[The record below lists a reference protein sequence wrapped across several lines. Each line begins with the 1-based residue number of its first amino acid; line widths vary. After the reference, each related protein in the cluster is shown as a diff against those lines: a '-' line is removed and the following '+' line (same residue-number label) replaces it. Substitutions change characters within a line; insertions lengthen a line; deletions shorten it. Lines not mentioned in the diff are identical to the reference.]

1 MATTPKLTILT
12 FPQELKG
19 NVLTFNAL
27 IIPRN
32 IDPLLPLITGLG
44 GGVPDAPAFA
54 AANLVMQA
62 KVIPDLSEFP
72 SDLVASTPFPLLGIG
87 IPATATDI
95 FNTLAAQ
102 FNISVV
108 GDKAPDP
115 DPNHYIKKYLPL
127 TYRNAFNF
135 TNPRTKYAVIDE
147 SYACA
152 VRDGQINPAFT
163 PSDPTAVSWGQ
174 VFAYILRQPDL
185 ARAAGFLQSSSITIN
200 PPDLYKN
207 GGWLYVDITD
217 TSDFYV
223 QYQAEPNLIKKYAA
237 RIPALTIGSD
247 RNVFAAVQFPVL
259 TATNPIPAG
268 NFDQIFLEA
277 SEYDT
282 GFAKIV
288 HTYQPLNGN
297 LLYEYEDPESLPRKD
312 LGVRLGWDDEQLLIW
327 HNRQM
332 TEDPDKPGSGQRVDA
347 PMGVSKYRIDIRL
360 AVPSGLPVNPWTSL
374 AKVQATTSLA
384 LGAVHLTDA
393 NAELEFGTEVYPSQL
408 DGDTTANFWLP
419 SYFTQF
425 TGRSLVLPDAEAAIL
440 HNAARAGVQINQ
452 TYVGVGLRQDQITT
466 VGGLLKVADAPDLPG
481 ETSLDLRYGTAYD
494 FRVRLADFTGG
505 GPIATD
511 EPDPDNQGPSPI
523 STLHFKRYIAP
534 EQVIFPDNTGDGTNF
549 SGTSINISRP
559 RLGYPAVVFTGK
571 YNDPITLLQADA
583 DNALSVP
590 ITGHPNGGLPGR
602 DFGLPDPDV
611 DRVEVTVEVKSLLM
625 DNQLSADGREAYI
638 QLYQTH
644 RSFPADFNT
653 ELDIPIV
660 YKDVNI
666 LSLGDPTDL
675 LPLGLNP
682 GDIDNIAEII
692 LPTSRDIRITLRAVC
707 PPDMNYFGSD
717 LSYNG
722 LPISFLMRQESA
734 VETNLFVGTGPEE
747 QLQAVYLQ
755 PDAPPL
761 PANEANVMKIIL
773 GDLNNSNPPDMIQ
786 RFATQL
792 GILNKNYTLVGQP
805 GRQIQFGCAQA
816 IRHSLSP
823 DSTNI
828 TFSTKS
834 ELLNH
839 WLVAIKLIL
848 NRDWAWD
855 AMAVDSFLITR
866 VMKFGKDG
874 PITGADVPVDV
885 GYIRLGNSANINS
898 LNNPDRFQMDLM
910 FIDAVEP
917 KPLGNNFPDIIE
929 LQYQVIPQFKI
940 NPAPVSDGPLVLNIE
955 LPVTTNP
962 SQIPEL
968 ASAGIALSPYV
979 SKNNYSA
986 TEAREKYLWLEFT
999 DAPADP
1005 NDTFF
1010 IRLLN
1015 YAPDPLLANV
1025 TFDLLENTQEPA
1037 LPIDPE
1043 LIRVITSG
1051 NDTDDKAGLDAMQEM
1066 IPAAGSDKYFLI
1078 PLPPGLNAASPEL
1091 FGLFTYE
1098 MRAGHKKIW
1107 STAQGRYGRALRAT
1121 GIQHPAPTLFCT
1133 VTRDEKTIEVSAP
1146 HAMAVLNGRNVTAK
1160 PPKTEI
1166 WALLYAQVIQ
1176 ADGLAY
1182 RNILLGEKMLVTL
1195 NTDQNKQFRIN
1206 KDAVVYSAM
1215 NWSNKEV
1222 EQVLALMGLPID
1234 SPLSV
1239 LCVEMMPKPET
1250 YLTINEELNES
1261 VADMQTNAV
1270 KNAALQK
1277 GADSKIAATTDNPY
1291 VYDTTNSPLSKS
1303 LGRYRILR
1311 TSPLTKVPYVCCTN

>member
-1 MATTPKLTILT
+1 M
-12 FPQELKG
+12 
-19 NVLTFNAL
+19 
-27 IIPRN
+27 
-32 IDPLLPLITGLG
+32 
-44 GGVPDAPAFA
+44 
-54 AANLVMQA
+54 
-62 KVIPDLSEFP
+62 
-72 SDLVASTPFPLLGIG
+72 
-87 IPATATDI
+87 
-95 FNTLAAQ
+95 
-102 FNISVV
+102 
-108 GDKAPDP
+108 
-115 DPNHYIKKYLPL
+115 
-127 TYRNAFNF
+127 
-135 TNPRTKYAVIDE
+135 
-147 SYACA
+147 
-152 VRDGQINPAFT
+152 RDGKINPAF
-163 PSDPTAVSWGQ
+163 PLSDPTAVSWGQ

-185 ARAAGFLQSSSITIN
+185 CRAAGFLQSSSITLT

-217 TSDFYV
+217 TSDFFV
-223 QYQAEPNLIKKYAA
+223 QSQADPDLIKKYAA
-237 RIPALTIGSD
+237 RIPALTVGSD
-247 RNVFAAVQFPVL
+247 RNIFAAVQFPVL
-259 TATNPIPAG
+259 TATNPTPAG

-288 HTYQPLNGN
+288 HSYQPLNGN
-297 LLYEYEDPESLPRKD
+297 LLHEFEDPESLPRKD

-327 HNRQM
+327 QNRQM
-332 TEDPDKPGSGQRVDA
+332 AEDPDNPGNRVDA
-347 PMGVSKYRIDIRL
+347 PMGVSKYRIDTRL
-360 AVPSGLPVNPWTSL
+360 AVPSGQPVNPWTSL
-374 AKVQATTSLA
+374 AKVKANSNLA
-384 LGAVHLTDA
+384 LGAVALTPKDT
-393 NAELEFGTEVYPSQL
+393 ELEFGTEVYPSQL

-419 SYFTQF
+419 SYFTQW

-440 HNAARAGVQINQ
+440 NNAARAGVQINQ
-452 TYVGVGLRQDQITT
+452 TYEGVGLRKDKITT
-466 VGGLLKVADAPDLPG
+466 VGGLLKIADRPDLPG
-481 ETSLDLRYGTAYD
+481 ETSLDLRYGNAYD
-494 FRVRLADFTGG
+494 FRVRLTDFTGG
-505 GPIATD
+505 GPVATD
-511 EPDPDNQGPSPI
+511 EPDPDNQGPAPI
-523 STLHFKRYIAP
+523 STIHFKRYVAP
-534 EQVIFPDNTGDGTNF
+534 DLILFPDNTGDGSNF
-549 SGTSINISRP
+549 KGTSVNISRP

-571 YNDPITLLQADA
+571 YTDPITLLQADA

-611 DRVEVTVEVKSLLM
+611 DRVEITVEVKSLLM
-625 DNQLSADGREAYI
+625 DNQLSSSGKEAYI

-644 RSFPADFNT
+644 RTFPADFNA

-660 YKDVNI
+660 FKDAHV

-682 GDIDNIAEII
+682 GVIDAIDEIV
-692 LPTSRDIRITLRAVC
+692 LPTSRDIRITMRAVC
-707 PPDMNYFGSD
+707 QPDMNYFGSD

-722 LPISFLMRQESA
+722 LPLSFFMRQESA
-734 VETNLFVGTGPEE
+734 VETDLFMGTGVEE

-755 PDAPPL
+755 PDADPL
-761 PANEANVMKIIL
+761 AANEANIFKIIL
-773 GDLNNSNPPDMIQ
+773 GDLNSTNPPDLIQ
-786 RFATQL
+786 RFATQA
-792 GILNKNYTLVGQP
+792 GVLNKNYTLVGQP

-823 DSTNI
+823 DGANI
-828 TFSTKS
+828 TFSTKG

-839 WLVAIKLIL
+839 WLVTIKLIL

-874 PITGADVPVDV
+874 PITAADVPVDV

-898 LNNPDRFQMDLM
+898 LNNPDRSQMDLM

-929 LQYQVIPQFKI
+929 LQYQVIPQFKTS
-940 NPAPVSDGPLVLNIE
+940 PAPASDAPLVLNIT
-955 LPVTTNP
+955 LPITTNP
-962 SQIPEL
+962 SQVPEL

-979 SKNNYSA
+979 SKDNYSA

-999 DAPADP
+999 EGPADP
-1005 NDTFF
+1005 NDSFF

-1015 YAPDPLLANV
+1015 YAPDPLLSNV

-1037 LPIDPE
+1037 LPIAPE

-1051 NDTDDKAGLDAMQEM
+1051 NDTDDGAGLDAMQLM

-1098 MRAGHKKIW
+1098 IRAGHYESKVKHKKIW
-1107 STAQGRYGRALRAT
+1107 STAQGRFGRQLRAT

-1133 VTRDEKTIEVSAP
+1133 VTRNEKLIEVSAP
-1146 HAMAVLNGRNVTAK
+1146 HAMAVLNGQNITAR

-1176 ADGLAY
+1176 ADGLSY
-1182 RNILLGEKMLVTL
+1182 RNILLGEKMLITL
-1195 NTDQNKQFRIN
+1195 NIDQNEKFRIN
-1206 KDAVVYSAM
+1206 RDAVVYSAM

-1222 EQVLALMGLPID
+1222 EKVLALMGLPID

-1250 YLTINEELNES
+1250 YLTIADELNAS
-1261 VADMQTNAV
+1261 VASANP
-1270 KNAALQK
+1270 NAAKAAMLQK
-1277 GADSKIAATTDNPY
+1277 SPGTKLMDTADNPY
-1291 VYDTTNSPLSKS
+1291 VYDPGNSPLGKS
-1303 LGRYRILR
+1303 LGQYRILR
-1311 TSPLTKVPYVCCTN
+1311 TSPLTKVPYVCCT